1 MRIVK
6 VSSKKLI
13 LFASIA
19 TLFIFPLYFSIS
31 YVKLNKSSEIYEKN
45 NLRISTV
52 YDTPIQ
58 IDDSPGS
65 LNNWTWAKDQGYCT
79 GSGTSG
85 DPYKIKNHIFNTSA
99 ISSSPLWIEDSFK
112 YFIIENC
119 HFIANPSYGGI
130 YLRNVTNG
138 IIKAN
143 TNGANSGALVYMRN
157 SSYNT
162 ISNNIASNGG
172 YGLVIGSVGP
182 TRYNTISN
190 NIISNNTSA
199 GINLRI
205 GCDSNTIYGNVIN
218 DNVMGIDV
226 DGSTTNNKIYLN
238 CLNNTSNAI
247 DDGTNNQWDNGNKG
261 NYWEDYAG
269 VDANNDG
276 IGDTAYIISGS
287 AGSQDNYPLMKCP
300 EGGAGGEIPGY
311 NIAILASSLLA
322 LIFSTIYSILRKKRN
337 NQTILK

>member
-1 MRIVK
+1 MKLTTKQLIFLALIV
-6 VSSKKLI
+6 
-13 LFASIA
+13 

-31 YVKLNKSSEIYEKN
+31 HNKTSEIYGKN
-45 NLRISTV
+45 NLRTSTI
-52 YDTPIQ
+52 YYTQIT

-79 GSGTSG
+79 GSGTSSN
-85 DPYKIKNHIFNTSA
+85 PYTIKSHTFNTSA
-99 ISSSPLWIEDSFK
+99 IPASPLWIQDSTK
-112 YFIIENC
+112 YFVIENC
-119 HFIANPSYGGI
+119 HFIADSNYGGI
-130 YLRNVTNG
+130 YLFNVSNG
-138 IIKAN
+138 IITGNTMGAN
-143 TNGANSGALVYMRN
+143 TGALVYMRN

-172 YGLVIGSVGP
+172 YGIVIAGVLGP

-190 NIISNNTSA
+190 NIILNNTIS
-199 GINLRI
+199 GINVRA

-218 DNVMGIDV
+218 DNAIGIDI
-226 DGSTTNNKIYLN
+226 DGVTTNNKIYLN

-247 DDGTNNQWDNGNKG
+247 DDGTNNQWDNGDKG

-300 EGGAGGEIPGY
+300 EQGAGGEIPGY
-311 NIAILASSLLA
+311 DLVILVSSLFA

-337 NQTILK
+337 NQTS